1 MPHYRYPLN
10 CYKMLKDID
19 ISGRWTWA
27 MKVKELLFRYGFGYV
42 WIAQDVG
49 DIDMFLRAF
58 KQRLTD

>member
-27 MKVKELLFRYGFGYV
+27 TEVKELLFRYGFGYV

-49 DIDMFLRAF
+49 DVDMFLRAF
-58 KQRLTD
+58 KQ